1 MRGEV
6 VLHVFLDPR
15 SFWNAWAACGKGLQS
30 QRFTALNEM
39 QGREDE
45 EQIDSHEVS
54 DGSYLVEVNKQ
65 TLFPKTDTQC
75 NLEGILEFKK

>member
-1 MRGEV
+1 
-6 VLHVFLDPR
+6 
-15 SFWNAWAACGKGLQS
+15 
-30 QRFTALNEM
+30 M

-65 TLFPKTDTQC
+65 TLFPKTDTRC